1 MGTVG
6 GWLGMELLLLT
17 LSCVLARSLGEDYLP
32 SPYHY
37 EYSVHHDKDHLDFG
51 HEETGDG
58 GGTVHGSYKVKLP
71 DGRLQHVSYTV
82 SGDSGYVARV
92 SYDGHAVHPPVY
104 EHGHGHSHRLGKAA
118 RNFPSPQQPARPPKF
133 ETPVTVS
140 SVDTLDAVV
149 GSVFEEN
156 PRPSITFAKPSN
168 ERLEFT
174 PVFSSVPQ
182 QQQQQLFGST
192 GGFGSR
198 NPPLQPVGQQFLFP
212 QVGAFQNLPP
222 NQFLIQKPKVKTTV
236 ISGKSGFRSSGG
248 GGLPKREA
256 TDYVNK
262 EEEEILVSE
271 E

>member
-1 MGTVG
+1 
-6 GWLGMELLLLT
+6 MELSLLT
-17 LSCVLARSLGEDYLP
+17 LSCVLARSLGEEYLP

-37 EYSVHHDKDHLDFG
+37 EYKVHQDKEHLDFG
-51 HEETGDG
+51 HEESGDG
-58 GGTVHGSYKVKLP
+58 GGTVHGSYQVKLP

-82 SGDSGYVARV
+82 SGDSGYIAKVT
-92 SYDGHAVHPPVY
+92 YDGHAVHPPAY
-104 EHGHGHSHRLGKAA
+104 GHGHGHGHRLGKSNQ
-118 RNFPSPQQPARPPKF
+118 NFPSLQQITRPAKS
-133 ETPVTVS
+133 EIPVTS

-149 GSVFEEN
+149 GSVFEEK

-168 ERLEFT
+168 ARLEFT

-182 QQQQQLFGST
+182 QQQQQQQLFGAP
-192 GGFGSR
+192 GVFGSR
-198 NPPLQPVGQQFLFP
+198 NQPLQPVGQQFLFP

-236 ISGKSGFRSSGG
+236 ISGKSGFRS

-256 TDYVNK
+256 ADYEEK

>member
-1 MGTVG
+1 
-6 GWLGMELLLLT
+6 MELLLLT
-17 LSCVLARSLGEDYLP
+17 LSCVLSRSLGEDYLP

-58 GGTVHGSYKVKLP
+58 GGTVQGSYQVKLP

-104 EHGHGHSHRLGKAA
+104 GHGHGLGHGHRLGKTAQ
-118 RNFPSPQQPARPPKF
+118 NFPSLQQPARPPKF
-133 ETPVTVS
+133 ERPVTVS
-140 SVDTLDAVV
+140 SVDTLEAVV
-149 GSVFEEN
+149 GSVFEEK
-156 PRPSITFAKPSN
+156 PRPSITFDKPSN

-174 PVFSSVPQ
+174 PVFSSKPQ
-182 QQQQQLFGST
+182 QQQQFFGAP
-192 GGFGSR
+192 GVFGLR
-198 NPPLQPVGQQFLFP
+198 NQPLQPVGQQFLFP
-212 QVGAFQNLPP
+212 QAGTFQNLPP
-222 NQFLIQKPKVKTTV
+222 NEFLIQKPKVKTTV
-236 ISGKSGFRSSGG
+236 ISGKSGFRSGGG

-262 EEEEILVSE
+262 EEGEVLISE